1 MESYRVTIDDTK
13 YGSISAWVRSVDKGY
28 VAFIDRTEYPRLPVT
43 HASPGDPLA
52 STVEEALEQL
62 RRALS
67 RS

>member
-1 MESYRVTIDDTK
+1 MESYRVRIDTK
-13 YGSISAWVRSVDKGY
+13 FGLISAWVQSVDKGY
-28 VAFIDRTEYPRLPVT
+28 IAFIDRTEYPRLPVN

-52 STVEEALEQL
+52 SSVEEAVEQL